1 MTDVSR
7 EKYVRIMAEV
17 DELEDRV
24 EELEAAVA
32 AGGGDDRRKELD
44 ELRERLADRMWELAR
59 ITDACK
65 KIHVR
70 R

>member
-7 EKYVRIMAEV
+7 EKYVRIMAEI

-32 AGGGDDRRKELD
+32 AEGGGDRKQELD

>member
-1 MTDVSR
+1 MTDVTR
-7 EKYVRIMAEV
+7 EKYVRLMAEI
-17 DELEDRV
+17 DELEDRC
-24 EELEAAVA
+24 EELENAVA
-32 AGGGDDRRKELD
+32 AGGAEEQRIELAG
-44 ELRERLADRMWELAR
+44 LRERLAERMWELAR

>member
-1 MTDVSR
+1 VER
-7 EKYVRIMAEV
+7 EKYVRIMAEI
-17 DELEDRV
+17 DELEDEV
-24 EELEAAVA
+24 EALEAAVA
-32 AGGGDDRRKELD
+32 AEGGEDRRAELD
-44 ELRERLADRMWELAR
+44 ALRERLADRMWELAR

>member
-7 EKYVRIMAEV
+7 EKYVRIMTEI
-17 DELEDRV
+17 DEIEDQTEELED
-24 EELEAAVA
+24 AIA
-32 AGGGDDRRKELD
+32 AGGGQEKKKELD
-44 ELRERLADRMWELAR
+44 ELRERLAERMWELAR

-70 R
+70 K

>member
-1 MTDVSR
+1 MTDVTR
-7 EKYVRIMAEV
+7 EKYVRLMAEIS
-17 DELEDRV
+17 ELEDGV
-24 EELEAAVA
+24 EAAETAVA
-32 AGGGDDRRKELD
+32 TDDSADRRAELD
-44 ELRERLADRMWELAR
+44 ALRERLAERMWELAR

>member
-1 MTDVSR
+1 MSDVSR

-17 DELEDRV
+17 DELEDGV
-24 EELEAAVA
+24 AELEAAVA
-32 AGGGDDRRKELD
+32 AEGGNDRRQELD
-44 ELRERLADRMWELAR
+44 ELRERLAERMWELAR

>member
-1 MTDVSR
+1 MSDVSR
-7 EKYVRIMAEV
+7 EKYVRIMAEI
-17 DELEDRV
+17 DELEDKM

-32 AGGGDDRRKELD
+32 AEGGNERRQELD
-44 ELRERLADRMWELAR
+44 ELRERLAERMWELAR

>member
-1 MTDVSR
+1 MSDVSR
-7 EKYVRIMAEV
+7 EKYIRIMAEI
-17 DELEDRV
+17 DELEDKM

-32 AGGGDDRRKELD
+32 AEGGDERRQELD
-44 ELRERLADRMWELAR
+44 ELRERLAERMWELAR
-59 ITDACK
+59 ITAACK

>member
-1 MTDVSR
+1 MSDVSR
-7 EKYVRIMAEV
+7 EKYVRIMAEI

-24 EELEAAVA
+24 GELEAALGA
-32 AGGGDDRRKELD
+32 AGGDDRRKELD
-44 ELRERLADRMWELAR
+44 ELRERLAERMWELAR

>member
-7 EKYVRIMAEV
+7 EKYVRIMTEI
-17 DELEDRV
+17 DELEDKV
-24 EELEAAVA
+24 EELEDAIA
-32 AGGGDDRRKELD
+32 AGGGQEKKRVLD
-44 ELRERLADRMWELAR
+44 ELRERLAERMWELAR

-70 R
+70 K

>member
-7 EKYVRIMAEV
+7 EKYVRIMAEIN
-17 DELEDRV
+17 ELEDRC
-24 EELEAAVA
+24 EELEDVVA
-32 AGGGDDRRKELD
+32 AGGGQETQRELD
-44 ELRERLADRMWELAR
+44 ELRERFAERMWELAR

-70 R
+70 K

>member
-7 EKYVRIMAEV
+7 EKYVRIMAEI
-17 DELEDRV
+17 DELEDSV

-32 AGGGDDRRKELD
+32 AEGGDDRIKELD
-44 ELRERLADRMWELAR
+44 ELRERLAERMWELAR

>member
-7 EKYVRIMAEV
+7 EKYVRIMAEIN
-17 DELEDRV
+17 ELED
-24 EELEAAVA
+24 AVA
-32 AGGGDDRRKELD
+32 AGGGQETQRELD
-44 ELRERLADRMWELAR
+44 ELRERFAERMWELAR

-70 R
+70 K

>member
-7 EKYVRIMAEV
+7 EKYVRIMAEIN
-17 DELEDRV
+17 ELEDKV
-24 EELEAAVA
+24 EKLEDAIA
-32 AGGGDDRRKELD
+32 AGGGQENKRDLD
-44 ELRERLADRMWELAR
+44 ELRERFAERMWELAR

-70 R
+70 K

>member
-1 MTDVSR
+1 MTDVTR
-7 EKYVRIMAEV
+7 EKYARLMAEIA
-17 DELEDRV
+17 ELEDSV
-24 EELEAAVA
+24 EELEAAVDA
-32 AGGGDDRRKELD
+32 DGELDRRAELD
-44 ELRERLADRMWELAR
+44 ALRERLAERMWELAR

>member
-24 EELEAAVA
+24 DELEAAVA
-32 AGGGDDRRKELD
+32 AGGGDDRRKELE
-44 ELRERLADRMWELAR
+44 ELRERLAERMWELAR

>member
-24 EELEAAVA
+24 EALEAAVA
-32 AGGGDDRRKELD
+32 SGGGDDRRKELD
-44 ELRERLADRMWELAR
+44 ELRERLAGRMWELAR

>member
-7 EKYVRIMAEV
+7 EKYVRIMAEIN
-17 DELEDRV
+17 ELEDRC
-24 EELEAAVA
+24 EELEDAVA
-32 AGGGDDRRKELD
+32 AGGGQETQRELD
-44 ELRERLADRMWELAR
+44 ELRERFAERMWELAR

-70 R
+70 K

>member
-1 MTDVSR
+1 MSDVSR
-7 EKYVRIMAEV
+7 EKYVRIMAEI
-17 DELEDRV
+17 DELEDKM

-32 AGGGDDRRKELD
+32 AEGGDERRLELD
-44 ELRERLADRMWELAR
+44 ELRERLAERMWELAR

>member
-1 MTDVSR
+1 MTDVAR
-7 EKYVRIMAEV
+7 DKYVRLMTEI
-17 DELEDRV
+17 DDLEDRV
-24 EELEAAVA
+24 EELEKAI
-32 AGGGDDRRKELD
+32 AGGGGAEVQKELD

>member
-1 MTDVSR
+1 MSDVSR
-7 EKYVRIMAEV
+7 EKYVRIMAEI
-17 DELEDRV
+17 DELEDKM

-32 AGGGDDRRKELD
+32 AEGGDERRQELD
-44 ELRERLADRMWELAR
+44 ELRERLAERMWELAR